1 MWKVIRGIALV
12 VVLLG
17 GLGLAFYGWAISQIF
32 SLRPAEHLFSYTIE
46 SVIELSWSGTPL
58 RSRQVHHCEVVRHR
72 TTFSGGRGV
81 SVRWHGSDNHH
92 FLLPDGAALVLFG
105 FRPCAW
111 RDAPPK
117 AGIQYKI
124 LPKKRWE
131 SQESVDSTIAYSAGE
146 IAWLDDRVE
155 PKHIWV
161 DDLTE
166 FPTRPEVS
174 AFQITARHSV
184 ESPVNELVANIP
196 ALAVLNEIATT
207 DDSSARSRLRQGQGF
222 VLFNVALM
230 DADQES
236 VHYEPFRYEQSWVHT
251 GGDGGRG
258 KGAEQPIR
266 IAIGDN
272 PGRIDLDRQTPAD
285 RTWTGV
291 THSLLSSRLEVITY
305 GEFKSKAWPVEVCV
319 EDACFPLRISTTAR
333 GSSFRPHTLFHPP
346 SGRAVALTIRQDLLV
361 DLANPDTPYAD
372 P

>member
-1 MWKVIRGIALV
+1 MWKVFRRLVLV

-17 GLGLAFYGWAISQIF
+17 GLGLAFYGWAISQIY
-32 SLRPAEHLFSYTIE
+32 SPRPAEHLFSYTIE
-46 SVIELSWSGTPL
+46 SVVEFSWSGTPL

-81 SVRWHGSDNHH
+81 SARWHGSDNHH

-124 LPKKRWE
+124 LPKKRRE
-131 SQESVDSTIAYSAGE
+131 SRELVDPTIAYSAGE

-174 AFQITARHSV
+174 AFQITARYSF

-207 DDSSARSRLRQGQGF
+207 DDSSARSRLQQGQGF
-222 VLFNVALM
+222 VLFGAALGE
-230 DADQES
+230 ADKAS
-236 VHYEPFRYEQSWVHT
+236 VYYEPIQHETTWVHRR
-251 GGDGGRG
+251 GSGGR
-258 KGAEQPIR
+258 KGGRQPVR
-266 IAIGDN
+266 ISIGDN
-272 PGRIDLDRQTPAD
+272 PGQVEISTGLAAAH
-285 RTWTGV
+285 TWTGV

-333 GSSFRPHTLFHPP
+333 GSSFSAHTLFHPP
-346 SGRAVALTIRQDLLV
+346 SGRAVALTIRRDLLV
-361 DLANPDTPYAD
+361 DLANPDTPGAD